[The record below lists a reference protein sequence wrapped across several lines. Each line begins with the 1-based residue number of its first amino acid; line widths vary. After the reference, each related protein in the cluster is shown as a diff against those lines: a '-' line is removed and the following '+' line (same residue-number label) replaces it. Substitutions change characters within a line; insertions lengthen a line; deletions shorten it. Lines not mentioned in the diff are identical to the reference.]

1 MAQINSSP
9 SIINIIALG
18 NCSVGKTCFIYKYVH
33 NEFRCDFKNTLGVN
47 FMSKSIQLPS
57 GQNITIRFEDTSG
70 QERYRS
76 LASNFIKNADG
87 ILLMYDITDMETFK
101 AISRWIKSIKE
112 IKGNDCPIIL
122 IGNKCDLEDK
132 RKIAKEDGEKQAK
145 DNGFLFFETSCKD
158 NINIQETIN
167 AIVNKVT
174 EGRIQ
179 IENNK
184 RQSIKLEKK
193 KLKKQKRK
201 CKC

>member
-18 NCSVGKTCFIYKYVH
+18 NCSAGKTCFIYKYVH

-57 GQNITIRFEDTSG
+57 GQNITIRFEDTAG

-122 IGNKCDLEDK
+122 IGNKCDLEEE
-132 RKIAKEDGEKQAK
+132 RKVSKKEGEKKAEE
-145 DNGFLFFETSCKD
+145 NGFLFLETSCIN
-158 NINIQETIN
+158 NINIEETVN
-167 AIVNKVT
+167 TIVKK
-174 EGRIQ
+174 I
-179 IENNK
+179 IEKKNQLESDNQ
-184 RQSIKLEKK
+184 RFKLGKK
-193 KLKKQKRK
+193 KLENHKRK
-201 CKC
+201 GKC

>member
-18 NCSVGKTCFIYKYVH
+18 NCSAGKTCFIYKYVH
-33 NEFRCDFKNTLGVN
+33 NEFRCDFNNTLGVN

-122 IGNKCDLEDK
+122 IGNKCDLEEE
-132 RKIAKEDGEKQAK
+132 RKVSKKEGEKKAEE
-145 DNGFLFFETSCKD
+145 NGFLFIETSCKD
-158 NINIQETIN
+158 NINIEKAVNT
-167 AIVNKVT
+167 IVNKIT
-174 EGRIQ
+174 DGRIQ
-179 IENNK
+179 LKSEN
-184 RQSIKLEKK
+184 QSIKLDKK
-193 KLKKQKRK
+193 KLKKHKRK

>member
-33 NEFRCDFKNTLGVN
+33 NEFRCDFNNTLGVN

-57 GQNITIRFEDTSG
+57 GQNITIRFEDTAG

-122 IGNKCDLEDK
+122 IGNKCDLEEE
-132 RKIAKEDGEKQAK
+132 RKVSKKEGEKKAEE
-145 DNGFLFFETSCKD
+145 NGFLFIETSCKD
-158 NINIQETIN
+158 NINIEKAVNT
-167 AIVNKVT
+167 IVNKIT
-174 EGRIQ
+174 DGRIQ
-179 IENNK
+179 LKSEN
-184 RQSIKLEKK
+184 QSIKLDKK
-193 KLKKQKRK
+193 KLKKHKRK